1 MSKNVSPITKE
12 TSKTPA
18 RMLSPFEEM
27 ERMFEQFLH
36 RDLMSPLDWRTP
48 AWSRLSAPFAGKMPK
63 VDVVDRDNEILI
75 RAELPGIDKK
85 DVDVSLGTNT
95 VTIKGSSKRE
105 EKEEKGDYYRCE
117 ISRGDFSRTLALPGD
132 VDSSKA
138 KASFKDGILELTVPK
153 LEKSQKHSIRIE

>member
-1 MSKNVSPITKE
+1 MSKNVSPITKDAP
-12 TSKTPA
+12 KTPA

-36 RDLMSPLDWRTP
+36 RDMMTPFEWHTP
-48 AWSRLSAPFAGKMPK
+48 AWSRLSAPFAGKLPK
-63 VDVVDRDNEILI
+63 VDVVDRDNEIVI
-75 RAELPGIDKK
+75 RAELPGVDRK

-138 KASFKDGILELTVPK
+138 KAVFKDGILELTVPK
-153 LEKSQKHSIRIE
+153 LEKSQKHNIRIE